1 MGVGSWQDT
10 VLWAE
15 CQASSSS
22 WDDDYN
28 RPVEISVDQLRNT
41 VVFRRA
47 SDEQLLALLR
57 VSALRQIEEG
67 AYFFMQG
74 DPAKDSYILTGGQVK
89 LLQSNPLGQLVNL
102 RTVYPWQLF
111 GALGAVRE
119 TAEYPASAQAL
130 EDSVALAIPSGHLKQ
145 LLRSSPELSMDMMQL
160 MTSYIMEMQ
169 SRYRELA
176 TERVEQR
183 ICRAMLRL
191 AAQSG
196 QRAEDGI
203 SLFLSREDLAQ
214 MTGTTLHTVSR
225 VLAGWHR
232 KGLIE
237 AGREHVRLLRPHDLV
252 RMAEG
257 LP

>member
-1 MGVGSWQDT
+1 MEVT
-10 VLWAE
+10 AE
-15 CQASSSS
+15 
-22 WDDDYN
+22 
-28 RPVEISVDQLRNT
+28 QLRRSL
-41 VVFRRA
+41 VFQQA
-47 SDEQLLALLR
+47 SDEDLAEILR
-57 VSALRQIEEG
+57 VSALRQVEEG
-67 AYFFMQG
+67 EYFFLQG
-74 DPAKDSYILTGGQVK
+74 DPSDHAYVLTQGQVK
-89 LLQSNPLGQLVNL
+89 LLQSNPTGQVVNL

-130 EDSVALAIPSGHLKQ
+130 QDSAALAIPSSFFK
-145 LLRSSPELSMDMMQL
+145 LLLERRPQLSMDMMQL

-203 SLFLSREDLAQ
+203 HLSLSREDLAE

-225 VLAGWHR
+225 VLADWHR
-232 KGLIE
+232 RGLVE
-237 AGREHVRLLRPHDLV
+237 AGREYVRLIKPHDLV
-252 RMAEG
+252 RLADG